1 VIGKLRD
8 EPKADRNHIAKFER
22 QMRRPMLENL
32 ELQKPAQRLPYTKP
46 VIVKGPRLSRT
57 TADPNMSKGKE

>member
-1 VIGKLRD
+1 
-8 EPKADRNHIAKFER
+8 
-22 QMRRPMLENL
+22 MRRPMLENL